1 MTMVASATDTI
12 KLPGKMVIIP
22 EDEYESLL
30 RLKANAEY
38 LAKLDQADEQIRN
51 GQVVI
56 KTLDEL
62 IAMEDE

>member
-1 MTMVASATDTI
+1 M
-12 KLPGKMVIIP
+12 
-22 EDEYESLL
+22 
-30 RLKANAEY
+30 KANAEY